1 MVRSCEKLEVGS
13 KELPALR
20 EGDPVFIQNQ
30 DKSSGRPLKWDR
42 QGTVIACK
50 QHDQYLVKVQGSGK
64 LTLRNRR
71 FLRKFQIRSPVV
83 QNLGPDAVKDGFPT
97 VQNPVVKD
105 SAQPQRKI
113 SVQQSSSIPLDTQ
126 TQLLDTQPNFPK
138 PSAEIEHD
146 KLEQQGFGGDGLQSS
161 EQSPEFYEQ
170 PVPRNEVMKH
180 PKSRPRGR
188 PPKSHG
194 VKESTLPVQS
204 EPSRRSTRVQNQR
217 KLYDASSGQ
226 YVDPTE

>member
-1 MVRSCEKLEVGS
+1 M
-13 KELPALR
+13 R

-42 QGTVIACK
+42 QGTIIACK

-83 QNLGPDAVKDGFPT
+83 QNLGSGAVKDGLST
-97 VQNPVVKD
+97 VQNPIVKD
-105 SAQPQRKI
+105 SAQPQKKI
-113 SVQQSSSIPLDTQ
+113 SAQKSSSIPLSTQ
-126 TQLLDTQPNFPK
+126 TLLPDTQPFPK
-138 PSAEIEHD
+138 PSPEIEHD
-146 KLEQQGFGGDGLQSS
+146 KLEQQGFNGDGLQSP

-170 PVPRNEVMKH
+170 PVPRNEQVMQQ
-180 PKSRPRGR
+180 PESRPRGR
-188 PPKSHG
+188 PPKSCG
-194 VKESTLPVQS
+194 VKESTLPVQP

-226 YVDPTE
+226 YVNPTE